1 MRCPHISMLLVG
13 TLALGACQQQ
23 TTSPEQQAAANST
36 APVAIASEAATP
48 APVAAKS
55 SSPPAADA
63 VPQPGTPSDITDAYR
78 GEKGAR
84 GVLLTWARALE
95 NGNYAL
101 AWEQFGNDGKDS
113 GTSKALYSAQFDKY
127 RRITVAMPS
136 GTMEGAAGSTY
147 YTAPTTLTGELR
159 GGGVEVLKGDVVLRR
174 VNDVPGASSDQLHW
188 HIYKADLKPVS

>member
-1 MRCPHISMLLVG
+1 MLLVG
-13 TLALGACQQQ
+13 TLTLGACQQQ
-23 TTSPEQQAAANST
+23 ATSPEQHATADST

-48 APVAAKS
+48 APVAATLPS
-55 SSPPAADA
+55 ADA
-63 VPQPGTPSDITDAYR
+63 APQPSPPSDITDAYR

-84 GVLLTWARALE
+84 GVLLTWAHALE

-136 GTMEGAAGSTY
+136 GTIEGAAGSSY

-174 VNDVPGASSDQLHW
+174 VNDVPGASSEQLHW
-188 HIYKADLKPVS
+188 YIYKADLKPVN